1 MDKVVMISK
10 EVIKKI
16 NALYEANSYT
26 NNERVIVYGNGNYIT
41 IIVLGVAKTINIED
55 VDNEYVAMKG
65 IINTINDMYEN
76 FEKYR
81 NDMNRRVEYE
91 NWME

>member
-10 EVIKKI
+10 DVIKKI

-26 NNERVIVYGNGNYIT
+26 NNERIVVYGNGNYIT
-41 IIVLGVAKTINIED
+41 IVVLGVAKTINIED
-55 VDNEYVAMKG
+55 IGNEYVAMKE

-76 FEKYR
+76 FEEYR
-81 NDMNRRVEYE
+81 NDMNRKVEYK
-91 NWME
+91 N